1 MRLSVIILSAL
12 LLSPAAAQ
20 PSLPAAIWA
29 DPAPDATHPAAM
41 AEARIESHGAAM
53 NAVVYT
59 PSGAGPHP
67 ALLLLHGFPG
77 NEQNLDLAQA
87 ARRQGWVVLT
97 FHYRGSWG
105 SEGDFSFSHVVEDA
119 KAAHDW
125 LTAPEQQARFN
136 IDPARTVV
144 AGHSMGGFAA
154 TLTAAARPK
163 IAGLLLLDAWNP
175 GLGAK
180 TMKAGTPE
188 AEVAGFFTGN
198 IAPLSGTSGAALAR
212 EFLANKDR
220 FDLTSYAAAL
230 APRPVLSLAATRGLA
245 PENKALTAAFQSA
258 SAATLTAHEWPTDH
272 SFSDARI
279 RLITTSLDWLRQF
292 EAR

>member
-1 MRLSVIILSAL
+1 MRLMTIALTAL

-20 PSLPAAIWA
+20 PVAQPSGLPAALWA
-29 DPAPDATHPAAM
+29 DPAADAAHPASM
-41 AEARIESHGAAM
+41 VETRIVSHGKAM

-97 FHYRGSWG
+97 LHYRGSWG

-119 KAAHDW
+119 QAGYDW
-125 LTAPEQQARFN
+125 LTAPAQREKFA
-136 IDPARTVV
+136 IDPARTVI

-154 TLTAAARPK
+154 TLTAAARPA

-175 GLGAK
+175 GFAAK
-180 TMKAGTPE
+180 NQPATVTKAD
-188 AEVAGFFTGN
+188 VAGF
-198 IAPLSGTSGAALAR
+198 LAR
-212 EFLANKDR
+212 
-220 FDLTSYAAAL
+220 
-230 APRPVLSLAATRGLA
+230 ATRRRFPA
-245 PENKALTAAFQSA
+245 PAVKPWRANISPTRIA
-258 SAATLTAHEWPTDH
+258 S
-272 SFSDARI
+272 I
-279 RLITTSLDWLRQF
+279 
-292 EAR
+292 